1 MIKRKAL
8 PLAGVI
14 VLALL
19 SMEFACFGPDSY
31 AKAGKLAKDVAASVL
46 VAQQVEIQAHNSKY
60 VDDETHKAIQA
71 EMVQVADAGIALD
84 KAINQNQSA
93 SGAFE
98 QITVLR
104 KLLSDLSNN
113 KLSGIKNEN
122 SKLALQSALLTVQV
136 IVDQIAAFGGK

>member
-1 MIKRKAL
+1 MLKRKSL
-8 PLAGVI
+8 SIAGV
-14 VLALL
+14 LMLSLL
-19 SMEFACFGPDSY
+19 SMEFACLTANY
-31 AKAGKLAKDVAASVL
+31 AKAGHLAKDVAASVL
-46 VAQQVEIQAHNSKY
+46 VAQQVEIQAHRSAY
-60 VDDETHKAIQA
+60 IDDADHKAIQA
-71 EMVQVADAGIALD
+71 ELVQVADAGVALD

-113 KLSGIKNEN
+113 KLSGIKNETTKV
-122 SKLALQSALLTVQV
+122 SLQAALLTVQT